1 MNDDRASGALA
12 RGALIF
18 ICPSS
23 VVETR
28 FAREQLR
35 IPIGIVVQHEQ
46 HLAFEILTLEVI
58 PIVFGRFDAVAHEH
72 DLGVLNRPALGLHA
86 ARGDVLVPPIE
97 SEGFAVAPEGPLL
110 RHLRSDADDI
120 EELLPL
126 ALLPGRFETDLLE
139 LLDEIPPRLLIAR
152 SRRSAALE
160 LVGGKF

>member
-1 MNDDRASGALA
+1 
-12 RGALIF
+12 
-18 ICPSS
+18 
-23 VVETR
+23 
-28 FAREQLR
+28 
-35 IPIGIVVQHEQ
+35 
-46 HLAFEILTLEVI
+46 
-58 PIVFGRFDAVAHEH
+58 
-72 DLGVLNRPALGLHA
+72 NRPALGLHA

-126 ALLPGRFETDLLE
+126 ALRPGRFETDLLE

-160 LVGGKF
+160 LVGGKFCDAIAQVVGRDLGSSEPHIVGDARIRGLGRRDRIAL